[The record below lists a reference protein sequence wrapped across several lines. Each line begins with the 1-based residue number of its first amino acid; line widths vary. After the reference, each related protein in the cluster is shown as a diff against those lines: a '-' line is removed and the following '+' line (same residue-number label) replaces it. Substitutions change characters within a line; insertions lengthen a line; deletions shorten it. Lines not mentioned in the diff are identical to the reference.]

1 MIQCISVFYA
11 CSSQTS
17 SVCFG
22 NCYCECMWLVIVTK
36 DVITYYLILKFL
48 GVHLIVNDK
57 VPVSEILTNPWL
69 TYDVPS
75 AFRYNILGLA
85 AVRTGDR
92 FFDNSDGRAG
102 ALATALLENIEH
114 MELHH
119 IRQVL
124 HLVVIPVVKVCPV
137 VLWDMW
143 LGQLLPPVL
152 IHCHR
157 VLTPAWRS
165 LLQEGSV
172 KGPNIWGGGSAT
184 GNSSS
189 PQQIKS
195 EVMKDKLLRD
205 LTRETCHLLSSAAS
219 PALNRGS
226 QIDQNQGDGG
236 MDVMV
241 QQFNIAG
248 SLIG

>member
-1 MIQCISVFYA
+1 MHVVGHCYQGCNYKLSNCKVFG
-11 CSSQTS
+11 SPS
-17 SVCFG
+17 
-22 NCYCECMWLVIVTK
+22 
-36 DVITYYLILKFL
+36 
-48 GVHLIVNDK
+48 DK

-124 HLVVIPVVKVCPV
+124 HLVVIPIVKVCPV

-157 VLTPAWRS
+157 VLTPAWRN

-172 KGPNIWGGGSAT
+172 KGPSIWGGGST
-184 GNSSS
+184 TGLGNSSS

>member
-1 MIQCISVFYA
+1 MYVVGSCCQGC
-11 CSSQTS
+11 
-17 SVCFG
+17 
-22 NCYCECMWLVIVTK
+22 NCLIV
-36 DVITYYLILKFL
+36 KFL
-48 GVHLIVNDK
+48 GLHLIVIDQVLVCK
-57 VPVSEILTNPWL
+57 KLTNPWL
-69 TYDVPS
+69 MYDMPS

-102 ALATALLENIEH
+102 ALATALLENIEY

-137 VLWDMW
+137 VLWEMW

-172 KGPNIWGGGSAT
+172 KSPSVWGGGNVAGL

-205 LTRETCHLLSSAAS
+205 LTRETCHLLSSAAT